1 MTKVKVNKVTI
12 RLARGEPYSIPVD
25 GVVTGTDTNLN
36 LDPQLLRA
44 AGVEIQRELAD
55 IGWCDVGS
63 AVITDAGALNAKK
76 LIHVVGP
83 RWGEGSE
90 RGKLMNATLECLLL
104 AEQNGLRSLA
114 LPALST
120 GAAGYPVENCART
133 MLTQIIDYT
142 FEELRTLRT
151 VVLCLS
157 DDWAYEV
164 FKAELVRQVDEL
176 RESNEGKVQV

>member
-12 RLARGEPYSIPVD
+12 RLAQGEPFSVPVD
-25 GVVTGTDTNLN
+25 GVVTGTDANLN
-36 LDPQLLRA
+36 LDPQLVRL
-44 AGVEIQRELAD
+44 AGIEIQRELAA

-63 AVITDAGALNAKK
+63 AVITNAGKLNAKK
-76 LIHVVGP
+76 IIHAVGP

-90 RGKLMNATLECLLL
+90 RGKLMNATLECLRL

-120 GAAGYPVENCART
+120 GAAGYPLENCART
-133 MLTQIIDYT
+133 MLTQIVDYT
-142 FEELRTLRT
+142 FEELRALRT

-157 DDWAYEV
+157 DDRAYEV
-164 FKAELVRQVDEL
+164 FNAELDRQVEEL